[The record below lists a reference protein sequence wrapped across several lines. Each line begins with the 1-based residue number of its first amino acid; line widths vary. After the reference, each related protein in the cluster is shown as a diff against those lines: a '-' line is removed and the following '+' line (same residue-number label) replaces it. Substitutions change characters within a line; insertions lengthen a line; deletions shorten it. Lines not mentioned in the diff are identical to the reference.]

1 MGPDPPYVFCFAAT
15 WAAED
20 YCYMVPVVGKLLAC
34 GDCILQGEERRF
46 NPIGELPEY
55 TLKVRWKWRMEMMDM
70 FFGFLGGGV
79 SLKISLFSDEQLKL
93 SIEEATKDSRLA
105 AG

>member
-1 MGPDPPYVFCFAAT
+1 
-15 WAAED
+15 
-20 YCYMVPVVGKLLAC
+20 
-34 GDCILQGEERRF
+34 
-46 NPIGELPEY
+46 
-55 TLKVRWKWRMEMMDM
+55 MEMMDM

-79 SLKISLFSDEQLKL
+79 PKKSPCFPDEQLKL